1 MIKLLLFIELF
12 ICLMNSD
19 DQTHIIW
26 SVLEIQSVVP
36 GQKSQKF
43 IYFPCDWELK
53 VHWRREL
60 LCFARFGR
68 CAPFRQMMVRAGSVL
83 ILWDIQQFAMRKQHF
98 SQANHLQMDRFYPVS
113 IAYRWAEGQCFQ
125 NQLSSWHWGIS
136 SQPIHPSDEEF
147 FQHTYHVLTELIGQR
162 PSMDGQG
169 YRLSWTDPCGWN
181 GVVFPLAYRTQPPK
195 LCVQISSHLWSIIY
209 HNVS

>member
-1 MIKLLLFIELF
+1 MIKLLLFIVYLF
-12 ICLMNSD
+12 D
-19 DQTHIIW
+19 EFGW
-26 SVLEIQSVVP
+26 SNPYYLISSWDTIRSTWT
-36 GQKSQKF
+36 KISK
-43 IYFPCDWELK
+43 IHLFPCDRELK

-83 ILWDIQQFAMRKQHF
+83 ILWDIQQFAVRKQHF
-98 SQANHLQMDRFYPVS
+98 SQANHLQMDHFYPVS

-125 NQLSSWHWGIS
+125 NWLSSWHWGMS
-136 SQPIHPSDEEF
+136 SQPIHPSDEF
-147 FQHTYHVLTELIGQR
+147 FQHTYHVRTELIGQR

-181 GVVFPLAYRTQPPK
+181 GVVFPQEHIELNPPS
-195 LCVQISSHLWSIIY
+195 CVSRYNHICEA
-209 HNVS
+209 